1 MVLTA
6 AQTIAFF
13 ESPDQMGIPH
23 ASMVQMQLEWIQ
35 SIADLADF
43 EIDSLQQ
50 LADNLRQPGGR
61 IADPDPNAPAGATI
75 PTPAFTYG
83 AKSQK
88 RLTVACDLIRYY
100 QTVGRDLTAAN
111 IQWNQAMNNFEIQWK
126 ALKERKDEDDPDV
139 PKITKALPIIKWT
152 EAFQDFLNRVIGA
165 RMLPLAYVI
174 QIDPQVQGN
183 APPLAANQPHST
195 EHGSVEVELVARAAQ
210 AHALFRDDNSVVYYH
225 LEEATRQTS
234 YAASI
239 KPFQRGNDGRGAWK
253 ALITQYEGKDKWEA
267 EIKHQEQLLHT
278 RVWKGQSNFS
288 LENFISQHSNAYVS
302 MQASAEHVQYQL
314 PNEHTRVRF
323 LLEAIQ
329 CSDAGLQAAMA
340 SIKTDNGLEGMRNNF
355 EATAAHLLPYD
366 PLLKRDQVDKRGAQP
381 KFYQ

>member
-6 AQTIAFF
+6 AQTTAFF

-23 ASMVQMQLEWIQ
+23 ATMVQMQHEGIQ

-43 EIDSLQQ
+43 EEESLQQ
-50 LADNLRQPGGR
+50 LADNWRKTGGR
-61 IADPDPNAPAGATI
+61 IPDPNPNAPAGATI
-75 PTPAFTYG
+75 PMSAFTYG

-111 IQWNQAMNNFEIQWK
+111 IQWNQVMSNFEIQWK

-165 RMLPLAYVI
+165 RMIPLAYVI
-174 QIDPQVQGN
+174 QIDPQVPGN
-183 APPLAANQPHST
+183 APPFAANQPHSP
-195 EHGSVEVELVARAAQ
+195 EHGSVEAELIARAAHT
-210 AHALFRDDNSVVYYH
+210 HALFRDDNSVVYYH
-225 LEEATRQTS
+225 LEEATRGTS

-239 KPFQRGNDGRGAWK
+239 KPFQRGKDGRGAWK
-253 ALITQYEGKDKWEA
+253 ALTRQYAGKDKWKA

-278 RVWKGQSNFS
+278 RV
-288 LENFISQHSNAYVS
+288 
-302 MQASAEHVQYQL
+302 
-314 PNEHTRVRF
+314 
-323 LLEAIQ
+323 
-329 CSDAGLQAAMA
+329 
-340 SIKTDNGLEGMRNNF
+340 
-355 EATAAHLLPYD
+355 
-366 PLLKRDQVDKRGAQP
+366 
-381 KFYQ
+381 